1 MTKLHALKLYFSS
14 LLICCV
20 HYDGNN
26 LIMVYIIIN
35 HLMLHAFLYHAL
47 LRYNLPRS
55 VNCLYIVVHL
65 KLLILRAKK
74 PEAFKLF

>member
-1 MTKLHALKLYFSS
+1 
-14 LLICCV
+14 
-20 HYDGNN
+20 
-26 LIMVYIIIN
+26 
-35 HLMLHAFLYHAL
+35 MLHAFLYHAL